1 MWSQIVQFKVDTAVA
16 NEYSCGECKSYVE
29 GFCYRW
35 TFPIREIH
43 VPCTKFKLQEK
54 EQDGNHNVYQY
65 TSDTEE
71 EVSQE
76 ELDTQSINQDD
87 LVPEI
92 THTNGLL
99 QEFFER
105 LKIFKEEIIGK
116 SFDEIYIMF
125 DGILE
130 EYESKFKI
138 WCTKC

>member
-1 MWSQIVQFKVDTAVA
+1 MVQFKVDTAVG
-16 NEYSCGECKSYVE
+16 NEYSCGECKSFDNN
-29 GFCYRW
+29 FCYRW

-43 VPCTKFKLQEK
+43 VPCTKFKLQDK
-54 EQDGNHNVYQY
+54 VQDEDYNAYQY
-65 TSDTEE
+65 TSHTDE

-76 ELDTQSINQDD
+76 EIVEQNSTQDD
-87 LVPEI
+87 LSPEI
-92 THTNGLL
+92 TESNGLL

-125 DGILE
+125 DGLLE

-138 WCTKC
+138 